1 MPTSGVGTRDG
12 GEGGG
17 QLSAREA
24 APSSKRGGNSREGR
38 HLIARGM
45 NLIIRCSAS
54 VRERAVAQQNG
65 GDNYL
70 LGGDTYHQ
78 NG

>member
-12 GEGGG
+12 REGGG
-17 QLSAREA
+17 A
-24 APSSKRGGNSREGR
+24 AISKRGSTFQQEGR
-38 HLIARGM
+38 ELERGAPPNSKRDEPDNKM
-45 NLIIRCSAS
+45 LGICQGDGGSSAKW
-54 VRERAVAQQNG
+54 